1 MDETFNVI
9 ESRFHMDE
17 NFHVIESRFL
27 MVQDTDGQR
36 V

>member
-1 MDETFNVI
+1 MDETFNVM